1 MLRAVRFAAQLGF
14 TIHDS
19 VRSGIT
25 NNLYRLSTEGADERG
40 VLSSERI
47 REELKKLLTSPR
59 PVVGLQLLEQTGLLD
74 VVLPELAA
82 CRGVE
87 QNRWH
92 KADVYNHILEVV
104 GGVANDPTLR
114 LAALFHDVGKPQSRT
129 QGEDGQYHFYGH
141 EDISAVMAED
151 AMRRLRFSNDEIDA
165 VRKLVALHMRPVGYT
180 KRWSNGS
187 VRKLVRDAGES
198 LPLLLDLARADLA
211 AGAMPERSS
220 LDNLR
225 QRVAQV
231 QVEEPERLSFRPDGN
246 DIMREL
252 NLRPS
257 QAVGKVK
264 KEIEGLILEGEL
276 APTQEAVL
284 TYLRSLATAL
294 EESSSIGF

>member
-1 MLRAVRFAAQLGF
+1 
-14 TIHDS
+14 
-19 VRSGIT
+19 
-25 NNLYRLSTEGADERG
+25 
-40 VLSSERI
+40 
-47 REELKKLLTSPR
+47 
-59 PVVGLQLLEQTGLLD
+59 
-74 VVLPELAA
+74 
-82 CRGVE
+82 
-87 QNRWH
+87 
-92 KADVYNHILEVV
+92 
-104 GGVANDPTLR
+104 
-114 LAALFHDVGKPQSRT
+114 
-129 QGEDGQYHFYGH
+129 
-141 EDISAVMAED
+141 
-151 AMRRLRFSNDEIDA
+151 
-165 VRKLVALHMRPVGYT
+165 MRPVGYT